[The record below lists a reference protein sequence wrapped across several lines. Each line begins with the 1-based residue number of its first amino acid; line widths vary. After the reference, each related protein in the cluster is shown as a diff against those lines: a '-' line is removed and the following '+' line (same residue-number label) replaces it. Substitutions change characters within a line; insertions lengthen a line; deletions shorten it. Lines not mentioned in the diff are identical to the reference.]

1 MIVILI
7 AGIIVNSAGLAIP
20 NAQSTSDE
28 DNNAQT
34 SDDGNNAQS
43 TSDEG

>member
-1 MIVILI
+1 MIIILI

-28 DNNAQT
+28 DNKT
-34 SDDGNNAQS
+34 HKPLMKVINAQS
-43 TSDEG
+43 NF